1 MDPPLSF
8 ACLVA
13 PPSPKVWMGQREEL
27 SDGVMAVS
35 VSTGQMVFPRVS
47 ELMAPQ
53 PGQSSPKWSTLS
65 TGEHKSRMAPGRRHS
80 ENSCSLAALN
90 ERPVPAGLPRTCCHM
105 PVCRWQLRWPV
116 GGVGTQLGASPG
128 LALNLEPCTAHW
140 LWGLGQS
147 LVLPK
152 ARFLHL

>member
-128 LALNLEPCTAHW
+128 LALNPEPRTAHW